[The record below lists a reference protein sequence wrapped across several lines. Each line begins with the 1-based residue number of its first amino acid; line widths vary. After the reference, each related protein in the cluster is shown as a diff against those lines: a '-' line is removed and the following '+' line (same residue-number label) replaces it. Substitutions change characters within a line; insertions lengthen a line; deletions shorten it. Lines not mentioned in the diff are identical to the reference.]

1 MSDATT
7 PRIIPAIDLLDG
19 KVVRLFK
26 GRYDSS
32 TVYATTPGE
41 MVRAFL
47 EQGAERI
54 HVVDLN
60 AARNGDVTRNRDARN
75 EILIASAG
83 QAELEIGGGVRDD
96 EVVREYLQSG
106 FQHVIIGTAAVKNPT
121 FLSEM
126 IDIYGAGRILVG
138 VDAQDGL
145 VRVSGWEENS
155 GLSLTDYLHRLI
167 DLRVQEIIYTDI
179 STDGTLAG
187 PPVQSMKRILEEY
200 PFRLVASGGVSS
212 IEDIRSLLA
221 INNGRLAGIITGKAL
236 YENRL
241 DLAEAVR
248 LTRSG

>member
-1 MSDATT
+1 MSESVS
-7 PRIIPAIDLLDG
+7 PKIIPAIDLLDG

-41 MVRAFL
+41 MVRTFL
-47 EQGAERI
+47 SQGAERI

-60 AARNGDVTRNRDARN
+60 AARNGDVAVNQDARN

-83 QAELEIGGGVRDD
+83 KAELEIGGGVRDD

-126 IDIYGAGRILVG
+126 IDIYGPGRVLVG
-138 VDAQDGL
+138 VDARDGQI
-145 VRVSGWEENS
+145 RVSGWEEDS
-155 GLSLTDYLHRLI
+155 GLLLTDYLHRLV

-187 PPVQSMKRILEEY
+187 PPVEAMRQILEEF
-200 PFRLVASGGVSS
+200 PFRLVASGGISS
-212 IEDIRSLLA
+212 IEDVRSLLA

-241 DLAEAVR
+241 DLAEAVG
-248 LTRSG
+248 LTRGG